1 MNLKRSV
8 LALSIIS
15 LLTFAFIPKG
25 VDPVDKI
32 VTALQKWNDNN
43 PQEKVYLHTDKPYY
57 VVGDTIWFKAYV
69 TIGNKH
75 QLSAMSGGLYVDLIT
90 ESDSTAVS
98 LKLPVTSGMSKG
110 NFVLADSSFREGNY
124 RIRAYTQWM
133 RNAGSAYYYDKI
145 FSVGNSVTNPV
156 FAKIDYEFS
165 KNGTKDVVTA
175 VLTYTNDKGEPMINK
190 TVNYELLEDFDV
202 ITTQSKKTDGDGVI
216 RVVLQPGKSGKI
228 DGTVIHSKINTID
241 KEIVVKDFAVK
252 AASSQTDV
260 QFFPESGP
268 LVNGVRSRVA
278 FKATGPNGTGVPV
291 KGIITDEANATVG
304 EFEATN
310 FGMGF
315 FRLQPEA
322 GKTYQ
327 AKVSFPDGSEKV
339 VKLPAAI
346 DNGYVLSVFNNPETD
361 TILVRVNAS
370 KAAVAA
376 GQSLSLVIQTGGNV
390 HYASTVPLNKPTFS
404 VMIPAQEL
412 PSGIAQ
418 FTLFSPT
425 GDPVNE
431 RIAFVQGND
440 LMNLTVSTAK
450 KTFAPKEKIEVTL
463 EALDQKKTPI
473 RGNFSVSVINESSVP
488 IDETKESSIL
498 SHLLLSS
505 DIKGYIEKPGYY
517 FSKPSVE
524 TKTNLDL
531 LMMTQGYRRF
541 TWKEIMSDN
550 PFKLPFKAEKLTS
563 EITGKLVTLNKKPLP
578 VIGGQVVLLNNKLGG
593 IIDTKITDANGVYK
607 FSDLLMTNE
616 LTFTLQGRSEKGS
629 ANVEILVDK
638 VKSEVMSPNPNKGD
652 IDTDLR
658 KSLLA
663 SYENSKR
670 VEEDIQKRG
679 MLGRTQ
685 VLKEVKITAGKK
697 KRVFGL
703 QVLMDGHADQ
713 TIRFKVGDEN
723 IINLME
729 WTKFRVPGIFFRQD
743 ESDACGLIY
752 VATYRN
758 EPMRIVVDGR
768 TISDCEAQDFFQI
781 DPTDIERLD
790 VIRTNQALINMIG
803 GTALA
808 FTTKRGVGVFRKTYT
823 PNIIN
828 ANPRGYNIVREFYSP
843 VYNND
848 GNDSRVVDLRTTLFW
863 NPSLMTGPDGKV
875 KFNFFNSDGVGTHRI
890 LIEGIN
896 ADGILGRQIYKYEVK

>member
-1 MNLKRSV
+1 
-8 LALSIIS
+8 
-15 LLTFAFIPKG
+15 
-25 VDPVDKI
+25 
-32 VTALQKWNDNN
+32 
-43 PQEKVYLHTDKPYY
+43 
-57 VVGDTIWFKAYV
+57 
-69 TIGNKH
+69 
-75 QLSAMSGGLYVDLIT
+75 
-90 ESDSTAVS
+90 
-98 LKLPVTSGMSKG
+98 
-110 NFVLADSSFREGNY
+110 
-124 RIRAYTQWM
+124 
-133 RNAGSAYYYDKI
+133 
-145 FSVGNSVTNPV
+145 
-156 FAKIDYEFS
+156 
-165 KNGTKDVVTA
+165 
-175 VLTYTNDKGEPMINK
+175 
-190 TVNYELLEDFDV
+190 
-202 ITTQSKKTDGDGVI
+202 
-216 RVVLQPGKSGKI
+216 
-228 DGTVIHSKINTID
+228 
-241 KEIVVKDFAVK
+241 
-252 AASSQTDV
+252 
-260 QFFPESGP
+260 
-268 LVNGVRSRVA
+268 
-278 FKATGPNGTGVPV
+278 
-291 KGIITDEANATVG
+291 
-304 EFEATN
+304 
-310 FGMGF
+310 
-315 FRLQPEA
+315 
-322 GKTYQ
+322 
-327 AKVSFPDGSEKV
+327 
-339 VKLPAAI
+339 
-346 DNGYVLSVFNNPETD
+346 
-361 TILVRVNAS
+361 
-370 KAAVAA
+370 
-376 GQSLSLVIQTGGNV
+376 
-390 HYASTVPLNKPTFS
+390 
-404 VMIPAQEL
+404 
-412 PSGIAQ
+412 
-418 FTLFSPT
+418 
-425 GDPVNE
+425 
-431 RIAFVQGND
+431 
-440 LMNLTVSTAK
+440 
-450 KTFAPKEKIEVTL
+450 
-463 EALDQKKTPI
+463 
-473 RGNFSVSVINESSVP
+473 
-488 IDETKESSIL
+488 
-498 SHLLLSS
+498 
-505 DIKGYIEKPGYY
+505 
-517 FSKPSVE
+517 
-524 TKTNLDL
+524 
-531 LMMTQGYRRF
+531 
-541 TWKEIMSDN
+541 MSDN